1 MSVIGLLLKILSW
14 RRGAAEAVVD
24 GDSEPFVRDGRDCDG
39 RTSGCFG
46 LMQPVEQGGGGFN
59 EVAGAAEAAVACY
72 VAEADQP
79 FAIALVDCIEA
90 PRLPRS
96 IMTGERAR
104 RPRRLRTGC
113 GNPNPTNS

>member
-72 VAEADQP
+72 VAEAEPP
-79 FAIALVDCIEA
+79 FAIAPVDSTQA
-90 PRLPRS
+90 PRLHRR
-96 IMTGERAR
+96 IITGQ
-104 RPRRLRTGC
+104 L
-113 GNPNPTNS
+113 